1 MIRLFLA
8 AIVVS
13 VINACS
19 SWVQVTTEGQ
29 GVRLANSND
38 VSNCTRIGR
47 ARSKTLSRVV
57 VIERGGERLQEELLS
72 LARNEA
78 ADLGGNVVVPESLI
92 ELGEQSFGVYR
103 CPYRINKI
111 SIINLT
117 STL

>member
-103 CPYRINKI
+103 CP
-111 SIINLT
+111 
-117 STL
+117 